1 MIDSFQ
7 ELKLKILKHNLKQNW
22 NLSSEFWNEEMPQ
35 DYMFEDTYLQLSFVF
50 NTFDKND
57 LLELFKLTK
66 DENFIGINKD
76 LLIEINSYINSC
88 VDFINY
94 EIKGETKKYFKKFKK
109 NSCFSYE
116 KKIKKYL
123 SAIHL

>member
-1 MIDSFQ
+1 MIDNFQ

-76 LLIEINSYINSC
+76 LLIDLI
-88 VDFINY
+88 
-94 EIKGETKKYFKKFKK
+94 
-109 NSCFSYE
+109 
-116 KKIKKYL
+116 
-123 SAIHL
+123 